1 MQYIGLVKSKVED
14 YLRELSDKELKSS
27 LAVLVNPLMQIS
39 TWLAMI
45 GSVALILRCFPNIE
59 RR

>member
-39 TWLAMI
+39 TWLVGFFAW
-45 GSVALILRCFPNIE
+45 
-59 RR
+59 